1 MTKKSINL
9 LSGPVDSSLRHFVFP
24 LAFSFLIHIVYSWVD
39 MYYVSLLGESQ
50 MAAMGVSERIWFFT
64 FAIGSGFAIG
74 SSVIISRRIGE
85 RNQDEADKTATQSL
99 VFMFLFAVVIALVFW
114 FSLPF
119 ILNIMGISNNLT
131 DYAVLYFTGLIFG
144 IPFNFLIFQINAIIR
159 STGDSFFPMVI
170 LISSNI
176 VNAILTPLMMFGIGP
191 FPELGIFGAG
201 LATAHAQLFGAAF
214 GILLLLKG
222 KAPVS
227 IIFKD
232 FRLDFGTAGKIF
244 KIGVPASLQLIVV
257 SLNSIGIAA
266 IANKFGTEVLATFII
281 GLRVDLL
288 VSMPIFAV
296 GAAIEIISGQ
306 NLGALQLRRIFEYH
320 RSALKK
326 LSIVIIIASALVF
339 IFGGNFAKI
348 FTEDPKI
355 INEVENYLRIVAFNY
370 MPFSVGII
378 TLRVISGA
386 GAYFR
391 SLAIVS
397 IVMLAVQL
405 PLAFGLSS
413 LFNSQNGI
421 WFGMLISSIIFA
433 VISLFELNRKKWIRA
448 KV

>member
-1 MTKKSINL
+1 MTKKKIDL
-9 LSGPVDSSLRHFVFP
+9 LSGPIDSSLRHFVFP
-24 LAFSFLIHIVYSWVD
+24 LAFSFLIHILYSWVD
-39 MYYVSLLGESQ
+39 MYYVSLLGEDQ

-85 RNQDEADKTATQSL
+85 KNQEEANKTATQSL
-99 VFMFLFAVVIALVFW
+99 IFMFLFAVVIAIIFW
-114 FSLPF
+114 FSLPY
-119 ILNIMGISNNLT
+119 ILSIMGISENLT
-131 DYAVLYFTGLIFG
+131 EYAVLYFTGLIFG
-144 IPFNFLIFQINAIIR
+144 VPFNFLVFQINAIIR

-170 LISSNI
+170 LITSNV
-176 VNAILTPLMMFGIGP
+176 VNAILTPLMMFGVGL

-201 LATAHAQLFGAAF
+201 LATAHAQLFAAGF
-214 GILLLLKG
+214 GIYLLLKG

-232 FRLDFGTAGKIF
+232 FRLHFGTAAKIF
-244 KIGVPASLQLIVV
+244 KIGVPASLQLIIV

-266 IANKFGTEVLATFII
+266 IANKFGTEVLTTFII

-296 GAAIEIISGQ
+296 GAAMEIISGQ
-306 NLGALQLRRIFEYH
+306 NLGALQLRRIFQYH
-320 RSALKK
+320 RSAIKQ
-326 LSIVIIIASALVF
+326 LSIVIITASALVF

-348 FTEDPKI
+348 FTEDMAI
-355 INEVENYLRIVAFNY
+355 INEVENYLRIIAFNY
-370 MPFSVGII
+370 LPFSVGII

-391 SLAIVS
+391 SLVIVA

-405 PLAFGLSS
+405 PLAFGLSAI
-413 LFNSQNGI
+413 FDSQNGI

-433 VISLFELNRKKWIRA
+433 IISLFELNRKKWLKT